1 MSLSVLEGLAA
12 ALTLISVLLTSHLRK
27 ALYPVGLAATA
38 LYAIVFWQAHL
49 YASAAL
55 QAYFVIIQL
64 YGWWFWSRG
73 DAGREPG
80 IGTWG
85 WPVIGALLVP
95 AVILSVAVS
104 LALAKLTD
112 AAMPVGD
119 TAILTLS
126 VLAQFLLDRKQIRH
140 WPVWAAADI
149 IAVFVYGSQGL
160 WVTAGLY
167 ALLLANVAYGWWRW
181 RRALDRQRQ
190 ALA

>member
-1 MSLSVLEGLAA
+1 MSLSLLEGLAA

-38 LYAIVFWQAHL
+38 LYAVVFWQAHL

-55 QAYFVIIQL
+55 QAYFVVIQL

-85 WPVIGALLVP
+85 WPTVGLLLLPAAALTIVI
-95 AVILSVAVS
+95 S
-104 LALAKLTD
+104 LALAGLTD

-140 WPVWAAADI
+140 WPVWAVADV
-149 IAVFVYGSQGL
+149 IAIFVYGAQGL

-167 ALLLANVAYGWWRW
+167 GLLLINVAYGWMRW
-181 RRALDRQRQ
+181 RKALSRQVE
-190 ALA
+190 AAA